1 MQDEGGD
8 AVRSQ
13 RIFILWWNITV
24 DVEPGAGGDTPHSIG
39 RLAPVQPAI
48 TGEHRGDVQMTHHQ
62 PVTSQVLTNQHP
74 ANWSLVIFHWS
85 AAAPFFCEDKS

>member
-1 MQDEGGD
+1 MSRLNVRRRGD

-39 RLAPVQPAI
+39 RLAPVQPTI
-48 TGEHRGDVQMTHHQ
+48 TREHRGDVQMTHHQ

-74 ANWSLVIFHWS
+74 ANWTVLAVIGRQQQHDF
-85 AAAPFFCEDKS
+85 